1 MRLRKTLLTFL
12 KRASQRQPNRK
23 KGQRQPLPE
32 PDMKG
37 MEENSNL
44 LETLLERA
52 SEYGKTSID
61 LAKLKALD
69 KTTEIVSS
77 VIPLSVVILLV
88 VTSLLFLNLGLA
100 FWLGEVLG
108 KTYYGFLIVA
118 AFYVIAGIFIH
129 FFLRKWIKRLI
140 GDYFIKRVLKK

>member
-1 MRLRKTLLTFL
+1 
-12 KRASQRQPNRK
+12 
-23 KGQRQPLPE
+23 
-32 PDMKG
+32 MKG

-61 LAKLKALD
+61 LVKLKALD

-88 VTSLLFLNLGLA
+88 ASSMLFLNLGLA

-108 KTYYGFLIVA
+108 KIYYGFFIVA
-118 AFYVIAGIFIH
+118 AFYVLAGIFIH
-129 FFLRKWIKRLI
+129 FFLHKWIKRLV
-140 GDYFIKRVLKK
+140 GDYFIKRVFK

>member
-1 MRLRKTLLTFL
+1 
-12 KRASQRQPNRK
+12 
-23 KGQRQPLPE
+23 
-32 PDMKG
+32 MKG

-61 LAKLKALD
+61 LVKLKALD

-88 VTSLLFLNLGLA
+88 ASSMLFLNLGLA

-108 KTYYGFLIVA
+108 KIYYGFFIVA
-118 AFYVIAGIFIH
+118 AFYVLAGIFIH
-129 FFLRKWIKRLI
+129 FFLHKWIKRLV
-140 GDYFIKRVLKK
+140 GDYFIKRVLK